1 MASHVQIAN
10 LAANSFAG
18 LSASKEGHFLHM
30 VGTEADPLEAIPP
43 ADQDT
48 LADAQTPRVIAHGV
62 EFVALPGKAEK
73 LSSAIPKALRTAL
86 GNSRNFS
93 GSMVLVSEQESR
105 LVTVI
110 TLWAGTNR
118 AKECAE
124 KSSQVKRL
132 LTPYVD
138 RWLRT
143 RRLAAFLA
151 VP

>member
-10 LAANSFAG
+10 LAANGFAG
-18 LSASKEGHFLHM
+18 LSAKKESHFLHM
-30 VGTEADPLEAIPP
+30 VGMEANPLESIPP
-43 ADQDT
+43 VNQDSVNET
-48 LADAQTPRVIAHGV
+48 QTPKVIAQGV

-73 LSSAIPKALRTAL
+73 LQSAIPKALKSAL
-86 GNSRNFS
+86 GGSRNFS
-93 GSMVLVSEQESR
+93 GCMVLVSEQESR

-110 TLWAGTNR
+110 TLWAGTDR
-118 AKECAE
+118 AKECNE
-124 KSSQVKRL
+124 KLSQVKRL

-143 RRLAAFLA
+143 RRLAAFLS